1 MHSSKTAVI
10 VDRIDWN
17 SALPLASTL
26 PIDFESTVSVK
37 SSNERYRLQEYP
49 LEEDLDYDTGMWED
63 FADNECFLVDYGADF
78 FA

>member
-1 MHSSKTAVI
+1 MHSSKIAVI
-10 VDRIDWN
+10 VNRIDLN

-26 PIDFESTVSVK
+26 PIDFESTVSIT
-37 SSNERYRLQEYP
+37 SCEERYRLQEYP
-49 LEEDLDYDTGMWED
+49 LEEDLDYNTGMWED